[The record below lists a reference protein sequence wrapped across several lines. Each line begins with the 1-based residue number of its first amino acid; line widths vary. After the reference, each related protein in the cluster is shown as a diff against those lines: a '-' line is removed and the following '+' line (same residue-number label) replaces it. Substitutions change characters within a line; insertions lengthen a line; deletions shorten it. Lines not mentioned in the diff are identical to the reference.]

1 MGRATILIDDFDG
14 KTLNGNT
21 KPIHVTMGSESWDL
35 YLSSK
40 NAQAL
45 RKAIDPFVKTA
56 DKASAASA
64 RTRTAKTRARRGAPS
79 AAPKRDLEAIRQ
91 WARANDI
98 EVKGRGRIAQA
109 VIEQYDAA
117 HA

>member
-14 KTLNGNT
+14 KTLTGNA
-21 KPIHVTMGSESWDL
+21 KPIRVTVGDESWDV

-40 NAQAL
+40 NANAL
-45 RKAIDPFVKTA
+45 RKAVEPFVKAA
-56 DKASAASA
+56 DKASATS
-64 RTRTAKTRARRGAPS
+64 RTRTTRSRARRAGTSTGP
-79 AAPKRDLEAIRQ
+79 RHNLEEIRE

-98 EVKGRGRIAQA
+98 EVKNRGRIAQS
-109 VIEQYDAA
+109 VIDQYEAA